1 MRLGFLAHASELNG
15 AKNDVLSNA
24 SPLNWALFGL
34 ATRGGGVNWKATWSR
49 DALPLRLRACLTT
62 TRAFPKLYLSRGYV
76 WR

>member
-34 ATRGGGVNWKATWSR
+34 ATRGGGVESAE
-49 DALPLRLRACLTT
+49 L
-62 TRAFPKLYLSRGYV
+62 
-76 WR
+76 